1 MYDNVGFGSIMFS
14 VAWHMLHD
22 VRSSVNQSARFL
34 HSHARNPHGTLVAFG
49 LLSFD
54 LLWL

>member
-22 VRSSVNQSARFL
+22 VRASVNQSARFL